1 MRFDVS
7 FYLIGKSTMAFSTGE
22 QWRLLKPWYTG
33 GGLEQGFGAVSQSDV
48 NKSLVPRSMAKA
60 NIDAAIQQRFSSA
73 VKNDQN

>member
-7 FYLIGKSTMAFSTGE
+7 FYLIGKSTMAFLTGE
-22 QWRLLKPWYTG
+22 QWRFLKHWYTG